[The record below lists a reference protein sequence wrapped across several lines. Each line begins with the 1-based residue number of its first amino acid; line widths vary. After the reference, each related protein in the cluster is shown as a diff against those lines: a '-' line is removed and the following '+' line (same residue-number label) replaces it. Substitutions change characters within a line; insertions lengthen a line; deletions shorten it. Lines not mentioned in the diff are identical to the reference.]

1 MIRTIAKNFASGITT
16 RVILVI
22 ITLITTPIL
31 LKELG
36 NEGFG
41 IITLLLA
48 LLGFGGLLD
57 LGFGQSLVRLL
68 SSADLKNKQ
77 PHYSTAARIFL
88 LLGLAGTL
96 IILLISDTII
106 SFIMGSGDGSVRVE
120 KLLIVIIAFS
130 LPIKMIS
137 ALFSSILY
145 AEEMMHSDNVA
156 QTLANIFRFTL
167 LAVLA
172 LAETSLSVV
181 AFAIPSSIILSV
193 LIQLFYLKK
202 LSWLNIWSIQE
213 FSMASARELSQTAS
227 GLFVSRASGELAL
240 NADKLIITTILGVG
254 ALAPYTIAYII
265 ISRLNDIGFL
275 VSTVTFPRLVN
286 LITTKQNQLAFKLYR
301 TSIIILI
308 DSTASNH
315 SDHIFWRAITK
326 NLVAT

>member
-1 MIRTIAKNFASGITT
+1 MGFMYLILTLIIYPPLIKDYLFFYLQEIKYDTHHSKEFCVWNNNI

-41 IITLLLA
+41 IITLLA

-156 QTLANIFRFTL
+156 QTLANIFD
-167 LAVLA
+167 
-172 LAETSLSVV
+172 S
-181 AFAIPSSIILSV
+181 P
-193 LIQLFYLKK
+193 Y
-202 LSWLNIWSIQE
+202 WLYW
-213 FSMASARELSQTAS
+213 
-227 GLFVSRASGELAL
+227 
-240 NADKLIITTILGVG
+240 
-254 ALAPYTIAYII
+254 
-265 ISRLNDIGFL
+265 
-275 VSTVTFPRLVN
+275 
-286 LITTKQNQLAFKLYR
+286 
-301 TSIIILI
+301 
-308 DSTASNH
+308 H
-315 SDHIFWRAITK
+315 
-326 NLVAT
+326 